1 MTFFGALYVAAGA
14 LVQRTEDLQSTQ
26 AILFGKLD
34 TWWMQLFAWLSPLT
48 IGNAPLQY
56 ASGYMNLAQFSL
68 SMLLM
73 ADITVYYGSTISWGK
88 ALSGAT
94 RSLRFTS

>member
-34 TWWMQLFAWLSPLT
+34 T
-48 IGNAPLQY
+48 
-56 ASGYMNLAQFSL
+56 
-68 SMLLM
+68 
-73 ADITVYYGSTISWGK
+73 
-88 ALSGAT
+88 
-94 RSLRFTS
+94 